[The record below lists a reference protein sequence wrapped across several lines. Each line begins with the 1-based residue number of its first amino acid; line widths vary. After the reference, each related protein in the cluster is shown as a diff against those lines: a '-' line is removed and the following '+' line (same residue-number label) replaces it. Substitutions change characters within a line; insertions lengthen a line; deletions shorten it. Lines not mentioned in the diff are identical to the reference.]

1 MTSVRK
7 AVKNCKKRMKR
18 QNATAPDNRRALKA
32 ILELFEKGT
41 SSNLEYT
48 NVGVIRSFAKVKS
61 SNTRLERKKRKQGKW
76 KEWREFKAQVMC
88 RQATMIHPYMLGLD
102 YPPHDFNYEKIAN
115 LIKTNRDEQR

>member
-32 ILELFEKGT
+32 ILELFEKG
-41 SSNLEYT
+41 SSNNLEYT

-76 KEWREFKAQVMC
+76 EEWCEFKAQMKL
-88 RQATMIHPYMLGLD
+88 RQATMLLPI
-102 YPPHDFNYEKIAN
+102 
-115 LIKTNRDEQR
+115 TN